1 MEKRSSVTTMFLGNN
16 GHAVNDGKEIS
27 SKVTNTSKNAIRKA
41 CLTGKKKKKK
51 EGKGT
56 YWFLFRKHHRANHY
70 KGKTECLL
78 STVWSLRCSVPSMIA

>member
-41 CLTGKKKKKK
+41 CLTGEKKK
-51 EGKGT
+51 EGKKT
-56 YWFLFRKHHRANHY
+56 YWFLFRKHYCANHY
-70 KGKTECLL
+70 KGKTEYLL